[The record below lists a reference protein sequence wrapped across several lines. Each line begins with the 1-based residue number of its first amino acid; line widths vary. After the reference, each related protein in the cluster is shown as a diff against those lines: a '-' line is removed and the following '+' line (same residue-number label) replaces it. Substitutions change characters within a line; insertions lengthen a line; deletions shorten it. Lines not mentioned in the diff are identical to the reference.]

1 MKNNKSN
8 HPTFLIVDLPFH
20 NVTHKGELTIVLGA
34 VNDSVKPFSLFV
46 IGHSPISPMQYPKE
60 TFELVYAL
68 LNRFEIAFEDVSV
81 YLDYE
86 KFNGVSKSNLS
97 RWKVTHYNEKFLDDS
112 LEDMIHNRLS
122 KEEKGIRDKYYLNM
136 VYNNS
141 IDPELHNYKRNNLY

>member
-1 MKNNKSN
+1 MGGS
-8 HPTFLIVDLPFH
+8 
-20 NVTHKGELTIVLGA
+20 
-34 VNDSVKPFSLFV
+34 FSLEV
-46 IGHSPISPMQYPKE
+46 AIP
-60 TFELVYAL
+60 FE
-68 LNRFEIAFEDVSV
+68 EVSV